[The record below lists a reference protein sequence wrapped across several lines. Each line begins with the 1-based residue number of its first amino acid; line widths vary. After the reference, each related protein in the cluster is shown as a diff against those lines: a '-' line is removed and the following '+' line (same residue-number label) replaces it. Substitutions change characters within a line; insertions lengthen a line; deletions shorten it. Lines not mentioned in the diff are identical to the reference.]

1 LKNFRARLM
10 WEVRLSAFA
19 SMRNSWRRF
28 ARLLALV
35 FVGCAAA
42 ALAACGPTGEPSFG
56 AHDNPMAAPT
66 TPVQTQPLNGSAA
79 VGETLGAGPVRI
91 GVILPLTQNG
101 APSPVGSSLRNAAQ
115 LAVEE
120 SGANDVTLMVLDDH
134 STPEGAAQAAQA
146 AIGAGAE
153 LIIGPLFA
161 PSVREVGRVA
171 KAAGRPVIAFSTD
184 TSVASRGVY
193 LLSFLIE
200 GYVDRIVEYA
210 HSKGKKSLAV
220 MAPQTDYGNIAVAE
234 FQQVASR
241 LGVRVVTIARYAP
254 GQAANAAKDVAAVAN
269 QIDALFIPEQA
280 DGMDGVSAALTA
292 SGIKTQIL
300 GTGIWNDAR
309 VMKLPALQGA
319 WFAAPENAGFNAFA
333 ERYRAKFNSDP
344 TRLATLAYDA
354 VSLVAALARTQGQQ
368 RFQEKTLINAS
379 GFNGADGVFR
389 FRADGPDERGLAV
402 LQISNGAASVV
413 SPASRSFAGG

>member
-1 LKNFRARLM
+1 M
-10 WEVRLSAFA
+10 SAFA
-19 SMRNSWRRF
+19 SMSNFGRSL
-28 ARLLALV
+28 ARPLGAAL
-35 FVGCAAA
+35 VGCAAL
-42 ALAACGPTGEPSFG
+42 ALAGCGPSGEPSF
-56 AHDNPMAAPT
+56 DNSMAAPT

-91 GVILPLTQNG
+91 GVIVPLTQGGN
-101 APSPVGSSLRNAAQ
+101 PSPVGASLRNAAQ

-120 SGANDVTLMVLDDH
+120 SGASDVTLMVLDDH

-153 LIIGPLFA
+153 LIVGPLF
-161 PSVREVGRVA
+161 SQGVREVGRVA

-200 GYVDRIVEYA
+200 GHVDRVLEYA
-210 HSKGKKSLAV
+210 RSKGKKSFAA
-220 MAPQTDYGNIAVAE
+220 MAPQSDYGNVAVAE
-234 FQQVASR
+234 FQQAASR
-241 LGVRVVTIARYAP
+241 LGIRVVTIARYAP
-254 GQAANAAKDVAAVAN
+254 GQAAGAAKEIAGVAN
-269 QIDALFIPEQA
+269 QIDALFIPETA
-280 DGMDGVSAALTA
+280 EGMESVNAALVA

-300 GTGIWNDAR
+300 GTGIWNEAR

-333 ERYRAKFNSDP
+333 ERYRAKFNADP
-344 TRLATLAYDA
+344 TRLATLCYDA
-354 VSLVAALARTQGQQ
+354 VSLVAALARTQGAQ
-368 RFQEKTLINAS
+368 RFSEKVLTNAS

-389 FRADGPDERGLAV
+389 FRPDGPNDRGLAV
-402 LQISNGAASVV
+402 LQISGGAASVV
-413 SPASRSFAGG
+413 SPAPRSFAGG